1 VCGPIGDLQGIQT
14 AACVLDQ
21 LPRHLGVG
29 GHALLPE
36 AYEARAVG
44 RAPVVDLEGKV
55 KDQEKNGQTNG
66 IHKELWEVGCNNGLQ
81 PFSYDFLRESE
92 VKLLYM

>member
-1 VCGPIGDLQGIQT
+1 MCGPIGDLQGIQT

-55 KDQEKNGQTNG
+55 KDQEKMGKPMGFTKSFG
-66 IHKELWEVGCNNGLQ
+66 RLGATMDCSLSATI
-81 PFSYDFLRESE
+81 S
-92 VKLLYM
+92 